1 MWNDVET
8 TIDYLHFSV
17 ISKTI
22 SELIIESGEDPISIR
37 VSGSWGFGK
46 ASMVK
51 MIGKNLIESNK
62 DSDKYIFI
70 EFNAWLYQGYEDA
83 KSALLVLV
91 YKCGQKKLNNLYY
104 QVKEQRRCSAWRKT
118 KNPTLRNSSSRSW
131 ICTMPK
137 ELRIHNW
144 NVNIA

>member
-51 MIGKNLIESNK
+51 DDWKK
-62 DSDKYIFI
+62 
-70 EFNAWLYQGYEDA
+70 FNGE
-83 KSALLVLV
+83 
-91 YKCGQKKLNNLYY
+91 
-104 QVKEQRRCSAWRKT
+104 
-118 KNPTLRNSSSRSW
+118 
-131 ICTMPK
+131 
-137 ELRIHNW
+137 
-144 NVNIA
+144 

>member
-104 QVKEQRRCSAWRKT
+104 QVKEQRRCLTWRKT
-118 KNPTLRNSSSRSW
+118 KNPILRNSSSRLW
-131 ICTMPK
+131 NCTMPE